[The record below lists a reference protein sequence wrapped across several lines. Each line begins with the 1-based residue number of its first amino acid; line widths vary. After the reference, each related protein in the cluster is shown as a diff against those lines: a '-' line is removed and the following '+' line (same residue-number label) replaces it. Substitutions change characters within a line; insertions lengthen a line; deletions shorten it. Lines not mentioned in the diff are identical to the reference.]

1 LKNESFDT
9 IPGLSGAHAF
19 TRMRRVHF
27 MRALTLFVPLFLSL
41 VLPGCIRRVAVP
53 PSAEDGPVEEPPPG
67 MVAVSVVS
75 EYEEQVWDVY
85 AGRDLVCTTPCTQW
99 FSPRQHLVL
108 RSRNGDKL
116 FIPGVGREALRARH
130 AILVAEGTSY
140 AKHVNGIVFTTLGGM
155 GVVTAITLTAVGC
168 SQVQE
173 RGGMCTAGLIT
184 GGASVPVTAFALW
197 MLLDSSP
204 KAHVLPP
211 QAKAHPGQPPVT
223 FSLAP
228 NGLVGT
234 F

>member
-1 LKNESFDT
+1 
-9 IPGLSGAHAF
+9 
-19 TRMRRVHF
+19 
-27 MRALTLFVPLFLSL
+27 MRALILFVPLLLGS

-53 PSAEDGPVEEPPPG
+53 ASAEDEPVQEPPPG

-75 EYEEQVWDVY
+75 EDERQVWDVY
-85 AGRDLVCTTPCTQW
+85 ADRDLVCTTPCTQW

-108 RSRNGDKL
+108 RSREGDEL
-116 FIPGVGREALRARH
+116 FVPGVDREAQRARH
-130 AILVAEGTSY
+130 AMLVAEGTSY
-140 AKHVNGIVFTTLGGM
+140 AKRVNGIVFTTFGGM

-184 GGASVPVTAFALW
+184 GGASVPVTALALW

-204 KAHVLPP
+204 KAHVLPVFKSRA
-211 QAKAHPGQPPVT
+211 QHGQPPVT

-228 NGLVGT
+228 NGIVGS

>member
-1 LKNESFDT
+1 
-9 IPGLSGAHAF
+9 
-19 TRMRRVHF
+19 
-27 MRALTLFVPLFLSL
+27 MRALTLFVSLFLCA

-53 PSAEDGPVEEPPPG
+53 PSAEEGPVEEPPPG
-67 MVAVSVVS
+67 MVAVSIVS
-75 EYEEQVWDVY
+75 EYEEQAWDVY

-99 FSPRQHLVL
+99 FSPRQQLVL
-108 RSRNGDKL
+108 KSRNGDRL
-116 FIPGVGREALRARH
+116 FIPGVGREALKARH

-140 AKHVNGIVFTTLGGM
+140 AKQVNGIVFTTLGGM

-204 KAHVLPP
+204 KAHVLPVF
-211 QAKAHPGQPPVT
+211 QSRAQHGQPPVT

-228 NGLVGT
+228 NGIVGT

>member
-1 LKNESFDT
+1 
-9 IPGLSGAHAF
+9 
-19 TRMRRVHF
+19 
-27 MRALTLFVPLFLSL
+27 MRALTLFVPLLLCSLLS
-41 VLPGCIRRVAVP
+41 GCIRRVAVP
-53 PSAEDGPVEEPPPG
+53 PSAEEGPVQEPPPG

-75 EYEEQVWDVY
+75 EYREQVWDVY
-85 AGRDLVCTTPCTQW
+85 AGRDRVCTTPCTQW

-108 RSRNGDKL
+108 RSREGEEL
-116 FIPGVGREALRARH
+116 FVPGVGREAQQARY

-140 AKHVNGIVFTTLGGM
+140 AKYVNGIVFTTFGGM

-184 GGASVPVTAFALW
+184 GGVSVPVTAFALW

-204 KAHVLPP
+204 KAHVLP
-211 QAKAHPGQPPVT
+211 AFRAETHHGQPPVT
-223 FSLAP
+223 ISLAP
-228 NGLVGT
+228 NGIAGT

>member
-1 LKNESFDT
+1 
-9 IPGLSGAHAF
+9 
-19 TRMRRVHF
+19 
-27 MRALTLFVPLFLSL
+27 MRALTLFVSLFLGL
-41 VLPGCIRRVAVP
+41 VLSGCIRRVAVP
-53 PSAEDGPVEEPPPG
+53 PSAEDRPVQEPPPG

-108 RSRNGDKL
+108 KSRNGDKL
-116 FIPGVGREALRARH
+116 FIPGVGREALKARH

-140 AKHVNGIVFTTLGGM
+140 AKHVNGIVFTTFGGM
-155 GVVTAITLTAVGC
+155 GLVTAITLTAVGC

-184 GGASVPVTAFALW
+184 GGVSVPVTAFALW

-204 KAHVLPP
+204 KAHVLPSF
-211 QAKAHPGQPPVT
+211 QANAPPGQPPVT
-223 FSLAP
+223 LSLAP
-228 NGLVGT
+228 NGVVGT

>member
-1 LKNESFDT
+1 
-9 IPGLSGAHAF
+9 
-19 TRMRRVHF
+19 
-27 MRALTLFVPLFLSL
+27 MRALTLFVPLFLSS
-41 VLPGCIRRVAVP
+41 VLPGCIRHVAVP
-53 PSAEDGPVEEPPPG
+53 HSAEDGPVEEPPPG
-67 MVAVSVVS
+67 MVSVSVVS
-75 EYEEQVWDVY
+75 EPEDQVWDVY

-108 RSRNGDKL
+108 KSGNGDKL

-140 AKHVNGIVFTTLGGM
+140 AKRVNGIVFTTLGGM
-155 GVVTAITLTAVGC
+155 GVVTAITFTAVGC

-184 GGASVPVTAFALW
+184 GGVSVPLTAFALW

-204 KAHVLPP
+204 KAHVLPAF
-211 QAKAHPGQPPVT
+211 QTKAHHGQPPVT

-228 NGLVGT
+228 NGIAGT